1 MRFPHGLRALNHRD
15 FRRFYAAQLVA
26 LVGGWMQT
34 VAQAWLVLQLT
45 DSPFKLGLISTL
57 QFSPIL
63 MFSLV
68 AGAVADRL
76 PKRGLLVTTQTTLAC
91 QALLLGA
98 LVSTGR
104 VQYGH
109 VAVLGVVLGF
119 ANVVDQPARQ
129 SFVMEMVGK
138 GDVANAVAL
147 NSAAFN
153 AARIVGPAVAGVLIA
168 RVGVGP
174 VFFINS
180 VSFVGV
186 ILTLLRLEARGLPAR
201 EGRATMLEEIVE
213 GLRYARRTPRLLL
226 ALGLVLTV
234 SLFVFNFTV
243 YVPLLARTV
252 LGLGAEGF
260 GFLMASLGVGAVA
273 GALTVGGF
281 GSREPELGRMF
292 LSAAVAFAALLG
304 LGLSRHVWTA
314 APLLFVTGYF
324 GIMLMATCNTSMQLR
339 APDAIRGRVMSLYT
353 WVTGG
358 VFPIGAFLVGSI
370 SQAWGVSAAFLWNGT
385 LGLVTL
391 ALVTTNPTGT
401 SPLISSATPITAHS
415 ATSGWAESTS
425 SIAPVESR

>member
-15 FRRFYAAQLVA
+15 FRRFYAAQLLA

-91 QALLLGA
+91 QALLLGV

-109 VAVLGVVLGF
+109 VAVLGLVLGF
-119 ANVVDQPARQ
+119 ANAVDQPARQ
-129 SFVMEMVGK
+129 SFVMDMVGK

-153 AARIVGPAVAGVLIA
+153 AARIVGPAVAGVLIG

-180 VSFVGV
+180 VGFVGV

-201 EGRATMLEEIVE
+201 ERRATILEEIVE

-226 ALGLVLTV
+226 ALGLVLSV

-304 LGLSRHVWTA
+304 LGLSRHAWTA

-339 APDAIRGRVMSLYT
+339 APDALRGRVMSLYT

-391 ALVTTNPTGT
+391 AGIMLWWR
-401 SPLISSATPITAHS
+401 LRAR
-415 ATSGWAESTS
+415 
-425 SIAPVESR
+425 APRPA

>member
-15 FRRFYAAQLVA
+15 FRRFYAAQLLA

-63 MFSLV
+63 LFSLV

-109 VAVLGVVLGF
+109 VAVLGLVLGF

-186 ILTLLRLEARGLPAR
+186 ILTLLRLE
-201 EGRATMLEEIVE
+201 GRATMLEEIVE

-226 ALGLVLTV
+226 ALGLVLSV

-339 APDAIRGRVMSLYT
+339 APDALRGRVMSLYT

-391 ALVTTNPTGT
+391 AGIMLWWR
-401 SPLISSATPITAHS
+401 LRAR
-415 ATSGWAESTS
+415 
-425 SIAPVESR
+425 APWPA

>member
-15 FRRFYAAQLVA
+15 FRRFYAAQLLA

-91 QALLLGA
+91 QALLLGV
-98 LVSTGR
+98 LVSTCR

-109 VAVLGVVLGF
+109 VAVLGLVLGF
-119 ANVVDQPARQ
+119 ANAVDQPARQ
-129 SFVMEMVGK
+129 SFVMDMVGK

-153 AARIVGPAVAGVLIA
+153 AARIIGPAVAGVLIG

-180 VSFVGV
+180 VGLVGV

-201 EGRATMLEEIVE
+201 ERRATILEEIVE

-226 ALGLVLTV
+226 ALGLVLSV

-339 APDAIRGRVMSLYT
+339 APDALRGRVMSLYT

-358 VFPIGAFLVGSI
+358 VFPIGAFIVGSI
-370 SQAWGVSAAFLWNGT
+370 SEAWGVSAAFLWNGT
-385 LGLVTL
+385 LGLVAL
-391 ALVTTNPTGT
+391 AGIMLWWRLRARAPA
-401 SPLISSATPITAHS
+401 SP
-415 ATSGWAESTS
+415 
-425 SIAPVESR
+425 

>member
-15 FRRFYAAQLVA
+15 FRRFYAAQLLA

-109 VAVLGVVLGF
+109 VAVLGLVLGF

-153 AARIVGPAVAGVLIA
+153 AARIVGPAVAGVLIG

-180 VSFVGV
+180 VGFVGV
-186 ILTLLRLEARGLPAR
+186 ILTLLRLEARGLPRR

-226 ALGLVLTV
+226 ALGLVLSV

-324 GIMLMATCNTSMQLR
+324 GIVLMATCNTSMQLR
-339 APDAIRGRVMSLYT
+339 APDALRGRVMSLYT

-370 SQAWGVSAAFLWNGT
+370 SQAWGVSVAFLWNGT

-391 ALVTTNPTGT
+391 AGIMLWWR
-401 SPLISSATPITAHS
+401 LRAR
-415 ATSGWAESTS
+415 
-425 SIAPVESR
+425 APWPA

>member
-15 FRRFYAAQLVA
+15 FRRFYAAQLLA

-109 VAVLGVVLGF
+109 VAVLGLVLGF

-226 ALGLVLTV
+226 ALGLVLSV

-339 APDAIRGRVMSLYT
+339 APDALRGRVMSLYT

-391 ALVTTNPTGT
+391 AGIMLWWR
-401 SPLISSATPITAHS
+401 LRAR
-415 ATSGWAESTS
+415 
-425 SIAPVESR
+425 APWPA

>member
-15 FRRFYAAQLVA
+15 FRRFYAAQLLA

-91 QALLLGA
+91 QALLLGV

-109 VAVLGVVLGF
+109 VAVLGLVLGF
-119 ANVVDQPARQ
+119 ANAVDQPARQ
-129 SFVMEMVGK
+129 SFVMDMVGK

-153 AARIVGPAVAGVLIA
+153 AARIVGPAVAGVLIG

-180 VSFVGV
+180 VGFVGV

-201 EGRATMLEEIVE
+201 ERRATILEEIVE

-226 ALGLVLTV
+226 ALGLVLSV

-339 APDAIRGRVMSLYT
+339 APDALRGRVMSLYT

-391 ALVTTNPTGT
+391 AGIMLWWR
-401 SPLISSATPITAHS
+401 LRAR
-415 ATSGWAESTS
+415 
-425 SIAPVESR
+425 APRPA

>member
-63 MFSLV
+63 LFSV
-68 AGAVADRL
+68 VTGAIADRL

-109 VAVLGVVLGF
+109 VAVLGLVLGF

-129 SFVMEMVGK
+129 SFVMDMVGK

-153 AARIVGPAVAGVLIA
+153 GARIVGPAVAGVLIA

-226 ALGLVLTV
+226 ALGLVLSV

-339 APDAIRGRVMSLYT
+339 APDALRGRVMSLYT

-391 ALVTTNPTGT
+391 AGIMLWWR
-401 SPLISSATPITAHS
+401 LRAR
-415 ATSGWAESTS
+415 
-425 SIAPVESR
+425 APWPA

>member
-91 QALLLGA
+91 QALLLGW

-109 VAVLGVVLGF
+109 VAVLGLVLGF
-119 ANVVDQPARQ
+119 ANVVDQPAGQ
-129 SFVMEMVGK
+129 AFVMGMVGK

-153 AARIVGPAVAGVLIA
+153 AARIIGPAVAGVLIG

-201 EGRATMLEEIVE
+201 ERRAAMLEEIVG
-213 GLRYARRTPRLLL
+213 GLRYARRPPRPLL
-226 ALGLVLTV
+226 APGLVLRA
-234 SLFVFNFTV
+234 SLFVFHF
-243 YVPLLARTV
+243 PLSPPPLPRTV
-252 LGLGAEGF
+252 PRLRPG
-260 GFLMASLGVGAVA
+260 GVG
-273 GALTVGGF
+273 GPP
-281 GSREPELGRMF
+281 GS
-292 LSAAVAFAALLG
+292 
-304 LGLSRHVWTA
+304 
-314 APLLFVTGYF
+314 
-324 GIMLMATCNTSMQLR
+324 
-339 APDAIRGRVMSLYT
+339 
-353 WVTGG
+353 
-358 VFPIGAFLVGSI
+358 
-370 SQAWGVSAAFLWNGT
+370 
-385 LGLVTL
+385 
-391 ALVTTNPTGT
+391 
-401 SPLISSATPITAHS
+401 
-415 ATSGWAESTS
+415 
-425 SIAPVESR
+425 

>member
-15 FRRFYAAQLVA
+15 FRRFYAAQLLA

-91 QALLLGA
+91 QALLLG
-98 LVSTGR
+98 
-104 VQYGH
+104 
-109 VAVLGVVLGF
+109 
-119 ANVVDQPARQ
+119 
-129 SFVMEMVGK
+129 
-138 GDVANAVAL
+138 
-147 NSAAFN
+147 
-153 AARIVGPAVAGVLIA
+153 
-168 RVGVGP
+168 
-174 VFFINS
+174 
-180 VSFVGV
+180 
-186 ILTLLRLEARGLPAR
+186 LPAR
-201 EGRATMLEEIVE
+201 ERRATMLEEIVE

-226 ALGLVLTV
+226 ALGLVLSV

-339 APDAIRGRVMSLYT
+339 APDALRGRVMSLYT

-391 ALVTTNPTGT
+391 AGIMLWWR
-401 SPLISSATPITAHS
+401 LRAR
-415 ATSGWAESTS
+415 
-425 SIAPVESR
+425 APRPA

>member
-15 FRRFYAAQLVA
+15 FRRFYAAQLLA

-109 VAVLGVVLGF
+109 VAVLGLVLGF

-129 SFVMEMVGK
+129 SFVMDMVGK

-153 AARIVGPAVAGVLIA
+153 AARIVGPAVAGVLIG

-180 VSFVGV
+180 VGFVGV

-201 EGRATMLEEIVE
+201 ERRATMLEEIVE

-226 ALGLVLTV
+226 ALGLVLSV

-304 LGLSRHVWTA
+304 LGLTRHVWTA

-339 APDAIRGRVMSLYT
+339 APDALRGRVMSLYT

-391 ALVTTNPTGT
+391 AGIMLWWR
-401 SPLISSATPITAHS
+401 LRAR
-415 ATSGWAESTS
+415 
-425 SIAPVESR
+425 APRPA

>member
-15 FRRFYAAQLVA
+15 FRRFYAAQLLA

-91 QALLLGA
+91 QALLLGW

-109 VAVLGVVLGF
+109 VAVLGLVLGF
-119 ANVVDQPARQ
+119 ANAVDQPARQ
-129 SFVMEMVGK
+129 SFVMDMVGK

-153 AARIVGPAVAGVLIA
+153 AARIIGPAVAGVLIG

-201 EGRATMLEEIVE
+201 ERRATMLEEIVE

-226 ALGLVLTV
+226 ALGLVLSV

-339 APDAIRGRVMSLYT
+339 APDALRGRVMSLYT

-391 ALVTTNPTGT
+391 AGIMLWWR
-401 SPLISSATPITAHS
+401 LRAR
-415 ATSGWAESTS
+415 
-425 SIAPVESR
+425 APWPA

>member
-15 FRRFYAAQLVA
+15 FRRFYAAQLLA

-91 QALLLGA
+91 QALLLGV

-109 VAVLGVVLGF
+109 VAVLGLVLGF
-119 ANVVDQPARQ
+119 ANAVDQPARQ
-129 SFVMEMVGK
+129 SFVMDMVGK

-153 AARIVGPAVAGVLIA
+153 AARIVGPAVAGVLIG

-180 VSFVGV
+180 VGFVGV

-201 EGRATMLEEIVE
+201 ERRATMLEEIVE

-226 ALGLVLTV
+226 ALGLVLSV

-339 APDAIRGRVMSLYT
+339 APDALRGRVMSLYT

-391 ALVTTNPTGT
+391 AGIMLWWR
-401 SPLISSATPITAHS
+401 LRAR
-415 ATSGWAESTS
+415 
-425 SIAPVESR
+425 APRPA

>member
-15 FRRFYAAQLVA
+15 FRRFYAAQLLA

-91 QALLLGA
+91 QALLLGV

-109 VAVLGVVLGF
+109 VAVLGLVLGF
-119 ANVVDQPARQ
+119 ANAVDQPARQ
-129 SFVMEMVGK
+129 SFVMDMVGK

-153 AARIVGPAVAGVLIA
+153 AARTIGPAVAGVLI
-168 RVGVGP
+168 G
-174 VFFINS
+174 
-180 VSFVGV
+180 
-186 ILTLLRLEARGLPAR
+186 RG
-201 EGRATMLEEIVE
+201 
-213 GLRYARRTPRLLL
+213 
-226 ALGLVLTV
+226 
-234 SLFVFNFTV
+234 
-243 YVPLLARTV
+243 
-252 LGLGAEGF
+252 
-260 GFLMASLGVGAVA
+260 GVGAVA
-273 GALTVGGF
+273 GALAVGGF
-281 GSREPELGRMF
+281 GSREPGLGRRF

-339 APDAIRGRVMSLYT
+339 APDALRGRVMSLYT

-391 ALVTTNPTGT
+391 AGIMLWWR
-401 SPLISSATPITAHS
+401 LRAR
-415 ATSGWAESTS
+415 
-425 SIAPVESR
+425 APRPV

>member
-15 FRRFYAAQLVA
+15 FRRFYAAQLLA

-91 QALLLGA
+91 QALLLGV

-109 VAVLGVVLGF
+109 VAVLGLVLGF

-129 SFVMEMVGK
+129 SFVMDMVGK

-153 AARIVGPAVAGVLIA
+153 AARIVGPAVAGVLIG

-180 VSFVGV
+180 VGFVGV

-201 EGRATMLEEIVE
+201 ERRATMLEEIVE

-226 ALGLVLTV
+226 ALGLVLSV

-339 APDAIRGRVMSLYT
+339 APDALRGRVMSLYT

-391 ALVTTNPTGT
+391 AGIMLWWR
-401 SPLISSATPITAHS
+401 LRAR
-415 ATSGWAESTS
+415 
-425 SIAPVESR
+425 APRPA

>member
-15 FRRFYAAQLVA
+15 FRRFYAAQLLA

-109 VAVLGVVLGF
+109 VAVLGLVLGF
-119 ANVVDQPARQ
+119 ANAVDQPARQ
-129 SFVMEMVGK
+129 SFVMDMVGK

-153 AARIVGPAVAGVLIA
+153 AARIVGPAVAGVLIG

-180 VSFVGV
+180 VGFVGV

-201 EGRATMLEEIVE
+201 ERRATILEEIVE

-226 ALGLVLTV
+226 ALGLVLSV

-358 VFPIGAFLVGSI
+358 VFPVGAFLVGSI

-391 ALVTTNPTGT
+391 GGIMLWWRLRAR
-401 SPLISSATPITAHS
+401 
-415 ATSGWAESTS
+415 
-425 SIAPVESR
+425 APRPV

>member
-15 FRRFYAAQLVA
+15 FRRFYAAQLLA

-91 QALLLGA
+91 QALLLGV

-109 VAVLGVVLGF
+109 VAVLGLVLGF
-119 ANVVDQPARQ
+119 ANAVDQPARQ
-129 SFVMEMVGK
+129 SFVMDMVGK

-153 AARIVGPAVAGVLIA
+153 AARIVGPAVAGVLIG

-180 VSFVGV
+180 VGFVGV

-201 EGRATMLEEIVE
+201 ERRATMLEEIVE

-226 ALGLVLTV
+226 ALGLVLSV

-304 LGLSRHVWTA
+304 LGLTRHVWTA

-339 APDAIRGRVMSLYT
+339 APDALRGRVMSLYT

-391 ALVTTNPTGT
+391 GGIMLWWRLRAR
-401 SPLISSATPITAHS
+401 
-415 ATSGWAESTS
+415 
-425 SIAPVESR
+425 APRPV

>member
-15 FRRFYAAQLVA
+15 FRRFYAAQLLA

-104 VQYGH
+104 VQYEH
-109 VAVLGVVLGF
+109 VAVLGLVLGF
-119 ANVVDQPARQ
+119 ANVVDQPSRQ
-129 SFVMEMVGK
+129 SFVMDMVGK

-153 AARIVGPAVAGVLIA
+153 GARIVGPAVAGVLIA

-226 ALGLVLTV
+226 ALGLVLSV

-339 APDAIRGRVMSLYT
+339 APDALRGRVMSLYT

-391 ALVTTNPTGT
+391 AGIMLWWR
-401 SPLISSATPITAHS
+401 LRAR
-415 ATSGWAESTS
+415 
-425 SIAPVESR
+425 APWPA

>member
-15 FRRFYAAQLVA
+15 FRRFYAAQLLA

-91 QALLLGA
+91 QALLLGV

-109 VAVLGVVLGF
+109 VAVLGLVLGF
-119 ANVVDQPARQ
+119 ANAVDQPARQ
-129 SFVMEMVGK
+129 SFVMDMVGK

-153 AARIVGPAVAGVLIA
+153 AARIVGPAVAGVLIG

-180 VSFVGV
+180 VGFVGV

-201 EGRATMLEEIVE
+201 ERRATMLEEIVE

-226 ALGLVLTV
+226 ALGLVLSV

-304 LGLSRHVWTA
+304 LGLSRHVGTA

-339 APDAIRGRVMSLYT
+339 APDALRGRVMSLYT

-391 ALVTTNPTGT
+391 GGIMLWWRLRAR
-401 SPLISSATPITAHS
+401 
-415 ATSGWAESTS
+415 
-425 SIAPVESR
+425 APRPV

>member
-15 FRRFYAAQLVA
+15 FRRFYAAQLLA

-109 VAVLGVVLGF
+109 VAVLGLVLGF
-119 ANVVDQPARQ
+119 ANAVDQPARQ
-129 SFVMEMVGK
+129 SFVMDMVGK

-153 AARIVGPAVAGVLIA
+153 AARIVGPAVAGVLIG

-180 VSFVGV
+180 VGFVGV

-201 EGRATMLEEIVE
+201 ERRATMLEEIVE

-226 ALGLVLTV
+226 ALGLVLSV

-304 LGLSRHVWTA
+304 LGLSRHAWTA

-339 APDAIRGRVMSLYT
+339 APDALRGRVMSLYT

-391 ALVTTNPTGT
+391 GGIMLWWRLRAR
-401 SPLISSATPITAHS
+401 
-415 ATSGWAESTS
+415 
-425 SIAPVESR
+425 APRPV

>member
-15 FRRFYAAQLVA
+15 FRRFYAAQLLA

-76 PKRGLLVTTQTTLAC
+76 PKRGLLVTTQTALAC
-91 QALLLGA
+91 QALLLGV

-109 VAVLGVVLGF
+109 VAVLGLVLGF

-129 SFVMEMVGK
+129 SFVMDMVGK

-153 AARIVGPAVAGVLIA
+153 AARIVGPAVAGVLIG

-180 VSFVGV
+180 VGFVGV

-201 EGRATMLEEIVE
+201 ERRATILEEIVE

-226 ALGLVLTV
+226 ALGLVLSV

-339 APDAIRGRVMSLYT
+339 APDALRGRVMSLYT

-391 ALVTTNPTGT
+391 AGIMLWWRLRARGPV
-401 SPLISSATPITAHS
+401 SA
-415 ATSGWAESTS
+415 
-425 SIAPVESR
+425 

>member
-15 FRRFYAAQLVA
+15 FRRFYAAQLLA

-91 QALLLGA
+91 QALLLGW

-109 VAVLGVVLGF
+109 VAVLGLVLGF

-129 SFVMEMVGK
+129 SFVMDMVGK

-153 AARIVGPAVAGVLIA
+153 AARIVGPAVAGVLIG

-180 VSFVGV
+180 VGFVGV

-201 EGRATMLEEIVE
+201 ERRATILEEIVE

-226 ALGLVLTV
+226 ALGLVLSV

-304 LGLSRHVWTA
+304 LGLTRHVWTA

-339 APDAIRGRVMSLYT
+339 APDALRGRVMSLYT

-391 ALVTTNPTGT
+391 GGIMLWWRLRAR
-401 SPLISSATPITAHS
+401 
-415 ATSGWAESTS
+415 
-425 SIAPVESR
+425 APRPV